1 MCQMAA
7 RQCTTWVKRKG
18 LRSPGLVSGCRALR
32 VSRSVARRL
41 EARVTGDKVEM
52 LPKRCRLYGAGR
64 GDQTAELEF
73 LGHGA
78 PFRMIH
84 PSLVTP

>member
-1 MCQMAA
+1 
-7 RQCTTWVKRKG
+7 
-18 LRSPGLVSGCRALR
+18 
-32 VSRSVARRL
+32 
-41 EARVTGDKVEM
+41 VTGDKVEM